1 MGRKNEVRIIG
12 GCLRGHKL
20 GFPKVA
26 GLRPTPGVV
35 RETLF
40 NWLRVE
46 VEGASCL
53 DLFAGSGALG
63 FEAASRGA
71 AKVVQ
76 VEFHPKVVSQLLANR
91 ERLAAFQ
98 VEVILSD
105 VLRFLKHATAY
116 PFDLVFLDPPFYRGL
131 AEGCCFLLEERGW
144 LAPQAKIYVEAES
157 RLVPKVPVGWQTLR
171 SKQVGEV
178 GCHLFTRE
186 KGW

>member
-1 MGRKNEVRIIG
+1 MGRKNEVRILG
-12 GCLRGHKL
+12 GCLRGQRLH
-20 GFPKVA
+20 FPKVV

-40 NWLRVE
+40 NWLRAE

-63 FEAASRGA
+63 FEAVSRGA

-76 VEFHPKVVSQLLANR
+76 VESHPKVVSQLLANR
-91 ERLAAFQ
+91 VRLAASQ

-105 VLRFLKHATAY
+105 VLRFLKHAHPF
-116 PFDLVFLDPPFYRGL
+116 PFDLVFLDPPFYSGL
-131 AEGCCFLLEERGW
+131 VEGCCSLLEERGW

-157 RLVPKVPVGWQTLR
+157 RRVPKVP
-171 SKQVGEV
+171 VGEV
-178 GCHLFTRE
+178 GCHLFARE
-186 KGW
+186 KEW